1 MSRLRHTLLSSSTLI
16 AALAVVGCGSSS
28 PTSPSGSSVNV
39 SSVTLGASTI
49 GVGGT
54 TQGTVTLASAA
65 TAALNV
71 TLTTSSAAVATVTSP
86 VTVAAGS
93 TTVTFTVTGVSAG
106 TATISATAGGAAAQS
121 PTLTVGTVRLSTLTL
136 SASTV
141 VGGVSLTGTA
151 ALTAPAPTGG
161 AAVTLSAND
170 PLSVPATVTVP
181 AGATSAVFTVTT
193 RLVGGTIS
201 GTVTASYGGASSSA
215 SVSVTKPTVAT
226 ANFGITGPSETD
238 TCTMSSS
245 GGNTVNCTFNGSTST
260 APGNIVAYNW
270 TFRAS
275 TGTVATQTTTGPTLA
290 QPTVGCDWL
299 PPPPLPSGSPLW
311 LALTVT
317 LTVRDDQGNVSAV
330 SSNNGGARVFPQ
342 GVCGY

>member
-1 MSRLRHTLLSSSTLI
+1 MSSTRHTLLISSTLI
-16 AALAVVGCGSSS
+16 AAFVVVGCGSNS
-28 PTSPSGSSVNV
+28 PTAPTSGVNV
-39 SSVTLGASTI
+39 SSVTLAASTI

-54 TQGTVTLASAA
+54 TQGTVTLASAP
-65 TAALNV
+65 AAAVNV
-71 TLTTSSAAVATVTSP
+71 TLSSSNASVATVPSP
-86 VTVAAGS
+86 VTVAAGTS
-93 TTVTFTVTGVSAG
+93 TVTFTVTGVSAG
-106 TATISATAGGAAAQS
+106 TATISATSGGVAAQS
-121 PTLTVGTVRLSTLTL
+121 PTLTVARVALSAITL

-151 ALTAPAPTGG
+151 VLTAPAPTGG
-161 AAVTLSAND
+161 AAVTLSAGD
-170 PLSVPATVTVP
+170 PLSVPASVTVP
-181 AGATSAVFTVTT
+181 AGATTAVFTVST

-226 ANFGITGPSETD
+226 ASFGITGPSETD

-245 GGNTVNCTFNGSTST
+245 GGNTLNCTFNGSTST
-260 APGNIVAYNW
+260 APGTIVAYDW

-275 TGTVATQTTTGPTLA
+275 TGTAKTQTTTGPLLA
-290 QPTVGCDWL
+290 QATVSCDWL
-299 PPPPLPSGSPLW
+299 PPPPLPAGSPLW

-317 LTVRDDQGNVSAV
+317 LSVRDDQGNVSAV
-330 SSNNGGARVFPQ
+330 LSNNGGARVFPQ